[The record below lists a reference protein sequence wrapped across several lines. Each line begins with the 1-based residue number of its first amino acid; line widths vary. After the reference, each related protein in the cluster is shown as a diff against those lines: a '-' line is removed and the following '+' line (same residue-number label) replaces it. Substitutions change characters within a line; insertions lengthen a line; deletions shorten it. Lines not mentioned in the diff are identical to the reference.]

1 LGERPAQGVDG
12 EVRRRRSGLHAD
24 RPLWGLSGSL
34 DPLDRRVE
42 SLQRRYGGQE
52 TQSGPGGV
60 ELRRRKHVPAA
71 RRALLRL
78 REHGWRS
85 LGFAGGARGGW
96 VQGGPWAVFIGRRSA
111 LGVRARAGNHGEI
124 PGRELRCAGE
134 TDLSGG
140 PGGAARRGGERVRAT
155 RLRLTGGPSAGRWAE
170 ASARREGRVTCVACE
185 RATARVRAGPGERR
199 CWLGRLRLGGGGS
212 GPLRVGLGRVG
223 RGRWDGPR
231 ARLGVGFWVCFLFSF
246 LFLFLSFLNL
256 IQTKFKFKFEFEFK
270 PHSNKSMHQHERNKK
285 FKPMINFN

>member
-111 LGVRARAGNHGEI
+111 LGVRARAGNHGV
-124 PGRELRCAGE
+124 GFAGDRGQFLLR
-134 TDLSGG
+134 
-140 PGGAARRGGERVRAT
+140 
-155 RLRLTGGPSAGRWAE
+155 
-170 ASARREGRVTCVACE
+170 GRVTRKE
-185 RATARVRAGPGERR
+185 EDDP
-199 CWLGRLRLGGGGS
+199 
-212 GPLRVGLGRVG
+212 
-223 RGRWDGPR
+223 D
-231 ARLGVGFWVCFLFSF
+231 
-246 LFLFLSFLNL
+246 
-256 IQTKFKFKFEFEFK
+256 
-270 PHSNKSMHQHERNKK
+270 
-285 FKPMINFN
+285 

>member
-96 VQGGPWAVFIGRRSA
+96 V
-111 LGVRARAGNHGEI
+111 
-124 PGRELRCAGE
+124 
-134 TDLSGG
+134 
-140 PGGAARRGGERVRAT
+140 RGGC
-155 RLRLTGGPSAGRWAE
+155 L
-170 ASARREGRVTCVACE
+170 
-185 RATARVRAGPGERR
+185 
-199 CWLGRLRLGGGGS
+199 
-212 GPLRVGLGRVG
+212 GPLL
-223 RGRWDGPR
+223 
-231 ARLGVGFWVCFLFSF
+231 
-246 LFLFLSFLNL
+246 
-256 IQTKFKFKFEFEFK
+256 
-270 PHSNKSMHQHERNKK
+270 
-285 FKPMINFN
+285 